1 MKKYFIFMQNHSIIT
16 IKPCGFRE
24 KTILKQQKL
33 SIFAHYTK
41 KASKI
46 NKILTSNPYKTHF

>member
-1 MKKYFIFMQNHSIIT
+1 MQNHSIIT